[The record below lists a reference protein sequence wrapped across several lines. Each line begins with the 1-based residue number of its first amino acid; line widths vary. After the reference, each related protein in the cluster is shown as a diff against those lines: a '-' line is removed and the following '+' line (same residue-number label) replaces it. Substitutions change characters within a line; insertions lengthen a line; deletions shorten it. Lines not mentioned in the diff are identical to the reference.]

1 VNPPVRALLNHA
13 KQTDL
18 PDDDWLA
25 QTALIVGGEPMPA
38 WHDENLD
45 RFTGRLAEL
54 TATIARLFALHFD
67 ASHAPGESFDARR
80 VTLTRPDG
88 REDHLVVTMPL
99 DRQKEVDAAVEA
111 AITTARQTFGAD
123 GERILLTALATHVL
137 EDKAAGG
144 EDSGLAAASGTTAV
158 TERRSHSA

>member
-1 VNPPVRALLNHA
+1 VNPPLRALLNHA

-25 QTALIVGGEPMPA
+25 QTALIIGGEPMPS
-38 WHDENLD
+38 WRDEDLD
-45 RFTGRLAEL
+45 RFTIRLAEL

-67 ASHAPGESFDARR
+67 AAHAPGESFNARR
-80 VTLTRPDG
+80 VTVTRPDG
-88 REDHLVVTMPL
+88 REEHLVVTMPL

-111 AITTARQTFGAD
+111 AITAARQTFGDD

-137 EDKAAGG
+137 EDNGTGG
-144 EDSGLAAASGTTAV
+144 ESADLATASRTTAV
-158 TERRSHSA
+158 TEPRSHSA